1 MNPATTA
8 SRSTCAIC
16 GGPPA
21 PGRGTCRPCKDGV
34 GRRRGACTSCA
45 APGRL
50 LDHDGRCRWCRDRAQ
65 RRCPDCGRPS
75 TALTRTH
82 HPHRLEHDDG
92 EQGVWVCQRCGLRR
106 CVDRVL
112 PADGHGPLQ
121 PLREVLLRADPLSTR
136 LWLDRA
142 HDLLTDLDQGRIP
155 LEHTA
160 LDALPHRKAV
170 EHLRALLIA
179 TAVLPPDPGR
189 DLRWLDHDI
198 PALLA
203 GLSPQHQ
210 QLAHQWIRW
219 VVLPR
224 LRTMVERGREV
235 TASVTNARRQIE
247 QVTAFLTA
255 LHHTGRHLDACTQH
269 DIDAWFAQPA
279 AIRRV
284 IRPFL
289 AWARRHRHLPASLQL
304 PPTHRREPSTPLD
317 AALRWDCARRLV
329 DDDTLDPAD
338 RVAGALVV
346 LYAQPLTRIVTLTTA
361 DVVLG
366 PDRVQLRLGPD
377 PLDIP
382 EPFADAAA
390 RPAPTP
396 PRQHRRPDRHFLAV
410 PRQPR
415 RPPPR
420 HPRPGRTT
428 TSHRDRTPT
437 HAPSRDRPALP
448 RDPTRAARRRARPK
462 HRHRRPR
469 DRPHQRPLG
478 PLPRRPA
485 TSRLSPSIHELRI
498 ARSCQSCS
506 GGTGPTLRA
515 STASRP
521 NR

>member
-16 GGPPA
+16 GDLPA

-45 APGRL
+45 EPGRL

-65 RRCPDCGRPS
+65 RRCPDCGRPC

-92 EQGVWVCQRCGLRR
+92 EQGVWVCERCGLRR

-136 LWLDRA
+136 LWLERA

-219 VVLPR
+219 IVLPR
-224 LRTMVERGREV
+224 LRTMVEHGREM

-289 AWARRHRHLPASLQL
+289 AWARRHRHLPASLHL

-366 PDRVQLRLGPD
+366 PDHVQLRLGPD
-377 PLDIP
+377 PLDIA
-382 EPFADAAA
+382 EPFAALL
-390 RPAPTP
+390 R
-396 PRQHRRPDRHFLAV
+396 
-410 PRQPR
+410 
-415 RPPPR
+415 
-420 HPRPGRTT
+420 
-428 TSHRDRTPT
+428 
-437 HAPSRDRPALP
+437 ALP
-448 RDPTRAARRRARPK
+448 RRRRDSTADQITTPWLFPGS
-462 HRHRRPR
+462 HAGRHLGTAALRQRLRRI
-469 DRPHQRPLG
+469 G
-478 PLPRRPA
+478 IEPRRMRLAATDQLCREIPPA
-485 TSRLSPSIHELRI
+485 LLAGVLGLNTATVAH
-498 ARSCQSCS
+498 A
-506 GGTGPTLRA
+506 TLRTSGHWA
-515 STASRP
+515 RYPADRQPAGSTPAFTDFE
-521 NR
+521 

>member
-8 SRSTCAIC
+8 RSSTCVIC

-21 PGRGTCRPCKDGV
+21 AGRGTCRPCKNGA
-34 GRRRGACTSCA
+34 GRRRGACAGCDR
-45 APGRL
+45 PDRL
-50 LDHDGRCRWCRDRAQ
+50 LDRDGRCRWCRERAQ

-82 HPHRLEHDDG
+82 HPHRLDGGEQDDG
-92 EQGVWVCQRCGLRR
+92 EQGAWVCPRCGLRR

-179 TAVLPPDPGR
+179 TEILPPDPGR
-189 DLRWLDHDI
+189 DLRWLNRDL

-203 GLSPQHQ
+203 GLSHAHQ
-210 QLAHQWIRW
+210 QQVRQWIRW
-219 VVLPR
+219 IVLPR
-224 LRTMVERGREV
+224 LRTLVEHGREV

-255 LHHTGRHLDACTQH
+255 LHHTGRDLGTCTQH

-289 AWARRHRHLPASLQL
+289 AWARRHRHLPVSLQL
-304 PPTHRREPSTPLD
+304 PPTHRREPSTSLD

-366 PDRVQLRLGPD
+366 SDRVQLRLGPD

-382 EPFADAAA
+382 EPFAALL
-390 RPAPTP
+390 RGLPQTP
-396 PRQHRRPDRHFLAV
+396 PRQHRRADHHPLAV

-415 RPPPR
+415 RTPPR
-420 HPRPGRTT
+420 HPRPGRTAAP
-428 TSHRDRTPT
+428 HRDRTS
-437 HAPSRDRPALP
+437 APAPGRDRPALP
-448 RDPTRAARRRARPK
+448 RDPTRAARRCPRPT

-469 DRPHQRPLG
+469 HQPDQRSMG
-478 PLPRRPA
+478 PLPGRSTTRGD
-485 TSRLSPSIHELRI
+485 ELI
-498 ARSCQSCS
+498 
-506 GGTGPTLRA
+506 RA
-515 STASRP
+515 FTDFE
-521 NR
+521 